1 MPPTPTSK
9 KICEL
14 LIKKAYGLGV
24 NFPCLFEY
32 YLNLI
37 GADSVYKQ
45 DHTVQDRKQYMKHY
59 MKLRRLILSLAKKGL
74 VPLSKVDDLL

>member
-1 MPPTPTSK
+1 LPNEFK
-9 KICEL
+9 KIYEL

-24 NFPCLFEY
+24 NFPRLFEY

-45 DHTVQDRKQYMKHY
+45 DHTV
-59 MKLRRLILSLAKKGL
+59 
-74 VPLSKVDDLL
+74 

>member
-1 MPPTPTSK
+1 M
-9 KICEL
+9 
-14 LIKKAYGLGV
+14 
-24 NFPCLFEY
+24 FEY